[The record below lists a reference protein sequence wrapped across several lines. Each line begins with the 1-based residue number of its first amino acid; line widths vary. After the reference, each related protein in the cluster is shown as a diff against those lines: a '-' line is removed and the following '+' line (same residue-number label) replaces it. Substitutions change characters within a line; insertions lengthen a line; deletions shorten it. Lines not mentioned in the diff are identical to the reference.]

1 MRIHTS
7 RIRAVSISR
16 AGSISHPRNLVMN
29 HSTIALP
36 TSTSPPSEG
45 GSRLSGA
52 VLSPWQLT
60 HAERDEMYALLDRY
74 FSGSSRDRFEAD
86 LSDKETVVLLRD
98 PASGRVQGFTTLVR
112 LNARIDEQ
120 EVLAFFSGDT
130 IVDRDYWGETVLT
143 RVWGRAVFD
152 EVDRIR
158 AERPTTSIYWFLICS
173 GYKTWRF
180 LPVFF
185 RRFYPAPDQ
194 STPAHVRRVR
204 DALGSRRFGD
214 QYRPDSGIVRF
225 TAATPLRDDVAAVT
239 DGRLRDPHIAFFV
252 RMNPGH
258 AQGDQLAC
266 LAELSRPNL
275 TRAAERMLAS
285 PR

>member
-1 MRIHTS
+1 
-7 RIRAVSISR
+7 
-16 AGSISHPRNLVMN
+16 MN
-29 HSTIALP
+29 HSTSALP
-36 TSTSPPSEG
+36 TSTLQPSEG
-45 GSRLSGA
+45 GLRLSCT
-52 VLSPWQLT
+52 VLSPSQT
-60 HAERDEMYALLDRY
+60 TRGDRDEMYALLDKY
-74 FSGSSRDRFEAD
+74 FCGSNRDRFEAD
-86 LSDKETVVLLRD
+86 LGEKETIILLRD
-98 PASGRVQGFTTLVR
+98 SASGRIQGFTTLVR

-143 RVWGRAVFD
+143 RVWGRMVFD

-158 AERPTTSIYWFLICS
+158 AQRPAAAIYWFLICS

-194 STPAHVRRVR
+194 LTPAHLRRIR
-204 DALGSRRFGD
+204 DTLGRSRFGD
-214 QYRPDSGIVRF
+214 EYRSDCGIVRF
-225 TAATPLRDDVAAVT
+225 KAAAPLRDGVAAVT
-239 DGRLRDPHIAFFV
+239 NGRLRDQHIAFFV

-258 AQGDQLAC
+258 SQGDQLAC
-266 LAELSRPNL
+266 LAELSRSNL

-285 PR
+285 SLG